1 MQQADKPN
9 LYCQVCLARRG
20 AQKLLC
26 LSCWRRVP
34 APLQRDVNRTWRAFN
49 AAVGKARLPA
59 LALYRVARDAA
70 IEAVRAQTT
79 TPTVTGEDDAH
90 QAR

>member
-1 MQQADKPN
+1 MHQPDMPN
-9 LYCQVCLARRG
+9 LFCQVCLARRG

-26 LSCWRRVP
+26 LNCWRLVP
-34 APLQRDVNRTWRAFN
+34 APLQRDVYRTWRALN

-59 LALYRVARDAA
+59 LAQYRVARDAA

-90 QAR
+90 ETR